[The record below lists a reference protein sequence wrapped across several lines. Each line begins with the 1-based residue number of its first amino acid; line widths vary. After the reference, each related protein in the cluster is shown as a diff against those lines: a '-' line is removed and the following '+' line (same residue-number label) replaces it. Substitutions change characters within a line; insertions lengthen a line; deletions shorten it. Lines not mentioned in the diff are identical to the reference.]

1 MASDRAGQSE
11 LEEVLIAPPLRIRFA
26 PGRSRLLAVSLS
38 GVGTDRHSEPSV
50 EFFRLAGAGGENPV
64 LFVTDQSRSWLNA
77 PHMADQIVGTIE
89 ATASFVGAERIVL
102 LGNSMGATMALH
114 LANLMPVHRVIA
126 FVPQVSVHPEDVPEE
141 TRWVFFR
148 KQIRDWTCRRILRWP
163 EQASVFVVHGDTE
176 DELIHAL
183 RFPAPAENVAHFILP
198 RADHN
203 LARTLHA
210 QGRLGEIVGHMM
222 HGRRIPARDAIFGLG
237 GMRRQKFSAARE
249 AAGKVGALQWGHAV

>member
-1 MASDRAGQSE
+1 
-11 LEEVLIAPPLRIRFA
+11 LRIRFA
-26 PGRSRLLAVSLS
+26 PGRSRLLVVSLS
-38 GVGTDRHSEPSV
+38 GVGTDRHTEPPV

-77 PHMADQIVGTIE
+77 PDMADQIVGTIE
-89 ATASFVGAERIVL
+89 ATARFVGAERIVL

-114 LANLMPVHRVIA
+114 LATLTPVHRVIA

-141 TRWVFFR
+141 TRWGYFR
-148 KQIRDWTCRRILRWP
+148 KHICDWTFRRIKQWP
-163 EQASVFVVHGDTE
+163 AQASVFVLHGGSD

-183 RFPAPAENVAHFILP
+183 RFPEPAENVAHFILP
-198 RADHN
+198 AADHN
-203 LARTLHA
+203 LARTLHR
-210 QGRLGEIVGHMM
+210 QGHLVEVVTDMM
-222 HGRRIPARDAIFGLG
+222 HGRRLPVRDAILGLG